1 VKNVKSQVLKIIPL
15 SLTHQKNFTQTNF
28 DAIENFEKV
37 TQVQWKKVLL
47 SLFLKSSAPLPHV
60 LHKNTKILYTQE
72 RKIKSK
78 ITNLMLTTVHP
89 PLESFLNH
97 TTAAI
102 CHQQLRNSG
111 LESEFLYQTKNTIW
125 PAIMLII
132 FLNYDNDQN

>member
-1 VKNVKSQVLKIIPL
+1 MKNVKSQVLKIIPL

-37 TQVQWKKVLL
+37 TQVQWKSFVKFV
-47 SLFLKSSAPLPHV
+47 SKIFSPLPHV

>member
-1 VKNVKSQVLKIIPL
+1 MSEKCKKSSFKDKSL

-37 TQVQWKKVLL
+37 TQVQWKSFVKFVFKI
-47 SLFLKSSAPLPHV
+47 SPPPCFAQKYQNFVHSRE
-60 LHKNTKILYTQE
+60 KNQVKNNEFDAY
-72 RKIKSK
+72 
-78 ITNLMLTTVHP
+78 HCA
-89 PLESFLNH
+89 PLESFLNF